1 MSSIFGK
8 TSMALVKTIG
18 DEELRPVTCFSRG
31 NKIRRFS
38 ILEKKS
44 RFLFLESDVPHE
56 VSLMH
61 LLEPSTSV
69 PDTGVTAPFQ
79 LSDTVIE
86 KHKAG
91 VSLKAG
97 VDVSISGEVMEFQ
110 GSSFQYQI
118 VTTPYETWTEL
129 QKWKVLDP
137 EPAFLRQCR
146 ERSIKLYVVTETVE
160 LLNSPVLHDTSSMNV
175 LAKFSIP
182 LNTFVKGEG
191 MGEGRTLRETKL
203 TLPQGMVMAYKR
215 KQLVFR
221 EKGWEILHIA
231 DEKQKTFPEW
241 RLQKQSLSGGFG
253 LGRQSLTLGYGI
265 SPIVPI
271 GRAQGSCGLDFQ
283 SLEEE
288 VLQYV
293 LKAQP
298 LRDVGHVVFSS
309 ILAMLGDRE
318 ALEGL
323 KDKLEQETLG
333 HLDGPGGAILNALQE
348 SSRYQWVNSEDP
360 ILYLLEAINELSDLQ
375 HGLLAWA
382 MEKKIL
388 LQQQNLVRSILEPN
402 FKCPGNI
409 PFTIKPEFL
418 APLQGEA
425 LPITYALLEECGL
438 TMQPNSPRLIWDPEA
453 KTPLS
458 ALYAALSVLQQ
469 LAEA

>member
-38 ILEKKS
+38 ILEKNS

-146 ERSIKLYVVTETVE
+146 ERSIKLYVVTEIVE

-182 LNTFVKGEG
+182 LNTFVKVCDGV
-191 MGEGRTLRETKL
+191 TKS
-203 TLPQGMVMAYKR
+203 TA
-215 KQLVFR
+215 
-221 EKGWEILHIA
+221 
-231 DEKQKTFPEW
+231 
-241 RLQKQSLSGGFG
+241 
-253 LGRQSLTLGYGI
+253 
-265 SPIVPI
+265 
-271 GRAQGSCGLDFQ
+271 
-283 SLEEE
+283 
-288 VLQYV
+288 
-293 LKAQP
+293 
-298 LRDVGHVVFSS
+298 SS
-309 ILAMLGDRE
+309 A
-318 ALEGL
+318 
-323 KDKLEQETLG
+323 
-333 HLDGPGGAILNALQE
+333 
-348 SSRYQWVNSEDP
+348 S
-360 ILYLLEAINELSDLQ
+360 
-375 HGLLAWA
+375 LAW
-382 MEKKIL
+382 E
-388 LQQQNLVRSILEPN
+388 
-402 FKCPGNI
+402 FWI
-409 PFTIKPEFL
+409 PH
-418 APLQGEA
+418 
-425 LPITYALLEECGL
+425 
-438 TMQPNSPRLIWDPEA
+438 
-453 KTPLS
+453 
-458 ALYAALSVLQQ
+458 SVPVSGSSKVWGHYFVPVNPDS
-469 LAEA
+469 